1 MLLRL
6 KLLFIYVK
14 IYSKKVE
21 YYTEPEIH
29 GGDFDLKKNIP
40 IYILTTAVL
49 FVATFL
55 VIALSVSGKLPFLNG
70 VKPQTSDTS
79 VNLDESEDE
88 FIDESEDEFIEES
101 DEESEVS
108 APDVSEPDEVEAAL
122 AGFDKVDLDGYRLTD
137 AMFKKNE
144 FKLAVVKHYETL
156 EEGVSLL
163 PRMGFIFQTVVSTD
177 EDGETVETISLLD
190 ERGEVL
196 FEVFES
202 EFAGVRDALDNPLFK
217 DGKKYY
223 YLDRETLEFVETTY
237 TKGENGRGVEFD
249 YPSYYG
255 RYQDDYTVRR
265 KRSGQWGI
273 YDSTTEEYIVYP
285 YRDMVFTFNGNP
297 IACTYDND
305 SSKLKFYELNTD
317 LFNDKYYKPETNG
330 LESIGYYHFIDEL
343 TRVRRV
349 YSENG
354 KKVSA
359 QELMYTDGTL
369 FNLPADFELKAYS
382 DAVLLLCREDKYGYM
397 SSKGRWI
404 TNPEYDS
411 AAPFLEGL
419 AVVGKD
425 GKYGVIATDGSVVV
439 PLVFDEIT
447 NCSGGV
453 MILYAEGYG
462 YYVVNKYA
470 PIEIDVPIDE
480 STDEST
486 DESIDESIDES
497 VTDESV
503 DEE

>member
-1 MLLRL
+1 M
-6 KLLFIYVK
+6 
-14 IYSKKVE
+14 
-21 YYTEPEIH
+21 
-29 GGDFDLKKNIP
+29 KKNIP
-40 IYILTTAVL
+40 TYIITVL
-49 FVATFL
+49 LLFTATFL
-55 VIALSVSGKLPFLNG
+55 VVVFSMMGKLPFLNNL
-70 VKPQTSDTS
+70 KPETSETS
-79 VNLDESEDE
+79 AHPD
-88 FIDESEDEFIEES
+88 ES
-101 DEESEVS
+101 DEEYFDESEEES
-108 APDVSEPDEVEAAL
+108 TPDVSEPEVSVPDVSVPDAIENAIK
-122 AGFDKVDLDGYRLTD
+122 GFDTVDTETYYVTD

-144 FKLAVVKHYETL
+144 FKLSIVKHYETL

-190 ERGEVL
+190 ERGEVI
-196 FEVFES
+196 FEVLEA

-305 SSKLKFYELNTD
+305 SSKLRFYELNTD
-317 LFNDKYYKPETNG
+317 LFSDKYYKPETNG
-330 LESIGYYHFIDEL
+330 LESIGYYHFVDEL

-354 KKVSA
+354 KKLSA

-397 SSKGRWI
+397 SSKGKWI

-439 PLVFDEIT
+439 PLVFDSIT

-470 PIEIDVPIDE
+470 PVEIEAP
-480 STDEST
+480 TDESV
-486 DESIDESIDES
+486 DESGIDES
-497 VTDESV
+497 VTDESI
-503 DEE
+503 DESVFDESEEAADESDVEE